1 MLGNI
6 LDRDAENAGKSA
18 GKSFGSNLA
27 GKIKSAIA
35 AAGIGKMLGSAISEG
50 AGLEQSI
57 GGIETLFK
65 DSADTIKQYAADAYA
80 TAGLSANAYMETV
93 TSFSASLLQGLGGD
107 TAAAAEVANMALT
120 DMADNANKM
129 GTSMDSIQLAY
140 QGFAKQNYTM
150 LDNLKLGYGGTK
162 TEMERLLADAQAITG
177 VKYDI
182 TNLADVYNAIHV
194 IQGGVDDLNGGL
206 GDVSKGLGITGT
218 TAKEA
223 STTISGSMAAVKAAF
238 SNVLGSLTLG
248 QDVRPALEALAQ
260 TASTFLF
267 GNLLPALVNILSAL
281 PGSILT
287 MIQTAVPEFSAA
299 LMEFVPQMQQAFDEH
314 SGELLDQG
322 AQLLLDLI
330 NGFFSAAPQI
340 TSAAGETISQ
350 LANGFV
356 EHLPDILACGQEILT
371 NIIAGIQAALP
382 DMLVAAGDTVS
393 SLLGGL
399 AQHLPDILASG
410 FDLIVSLIT
419 GIGNA
424 LPDIITAAG
433 EVAATLWDEIQK
445 VDWLQLGKD
454 IIQGLIDGIGSMAGA
469 LWDAATN
476 IAKSALDAI
485 KDFFGISSPSRRM
498 RMEVG
503 YWIPPGIAE
512 GITEN
517 TAPLT
522 DALHAVADL
531 TTDTLRTNA
540 VALRRSSA
548 VGADGAITPGRP
560 AAGAVYNHYYNQTI
574 NTHDSLSPSEMAREA
589 KAFLERCTWQIP

>member
-1 MLGNI
+1 
-6 LDRDAENAGKSA
+6 
-18 GKSFGSNLA
+18 
-27 GKIKSAIA
+27 
-35 AAGIGKMLGSAISEG
+35 
-50 AGLEQSI
+50 
-57 GGIETLFK
+57 
-65 DSADTIKQYAADAYA
+65 
-80 TAGLSANAYMETV
+80 
-93 TSFSASLLQGLGGD
+93 
-107 TAAAAEVANMALT
+107 
-120 DMADNANKM
+120 
-129 GTSMDSIQLAY
+129 
-140 QGFAKQNYTM
+140 
-150 LDNLKLGYGGTK
+150 
-162 TEMERLLADAQAITG
+162 MERLLADAQAITG

-182 TNLADVYNAIHV
+182 DNLADVYNAIHV
-194 IQGGVDDLNGGL
+194 IQGGVDELNGGL

-238 SNVLGSLTLG
+238 SNVLGSLTIG
-248 QDVRPALEALAQ
+248 QDVSPALNALAE
-260 TASTFLF
+260 TLTTFLF
-267 GNLLPALVNILSAL
+267 GNMLPAVVNILSAL
-281 PGSILT
+281 PGSIITL
-287 MIQTAVPEFSAA
+287 IQTAIPQIVTAA
-299 LMEFVPQMQQAFDEH
+299 MDFIPQMQTAFAERNGDTL
-314 SGELLDQG
+314 SQGVELLNTLITG
-322 AQLLLDLI
+322 FFTAFPEIFTAVSETVAQLAS
-330 NGFFSAAPQI
+330 GFIAHI
-340 TSAAGETISQ
+340 
-350 LANGFV
+350 
-356 EHLPDILACGQEILT
+356 PDILACGQNILT
-371 NIIAGIQAALP
+371 NVVSGIQSALP
-382 DMLVAAGDTVS
+382 DIYVTAGETVA
-393 SLLGGL
+393 SLLDGL
-399 AQHLPDILASG
+399 VQHLPDILDAG
-410 FDLIVSLIT
+410 FELIVSLIS
-419 GIGNA
+419 GIGGA
-424 LPDIITAAG
+424 MPDIITAAG

-445 VDWLQLGKD
+445 VDWLKLGKD

-476 IAKSALDAI
+476 VAKSALDAI

-522 DALHAVADL
+522 DALHAVAEL